1 MQMRVASISFFFV
14 AAISREGKNVKRSEY
29 ARIQFWTR
37 RRRRRRSGSPIKCQT
52 EAAARCASGREK
64 KKKRRGWDETRRTKR
79 KGREVDK
86 TDNVHERDKARRVY
100 AR

>member
-1 MQMRVASISFFFV
+1 MDEEEEEEEERKPDQMSNRGGGAMRVWKG
-14 AAISREGKNVKRSEY
+14 E
-29 ARIQFWTR
+29 
-37 RRRRRRSGSPIKCQT
+37 
-52 EAAARCASGREK
+52 